1 MRKIFSAIA
10 IILGLGA
17 LVVGI
22 GQRTIWAP
30 PETLTASFS
39 QPPAAA
45 PVTLIQ
51 AGLGTVN
58 GQPATI
64 SIKGD
69 GEFSASLIRSSDATA
84 WVGKAAHTN
93 ITGINTVEPSLQAE
107 SVSGDATVPNPVGG
121 DIFVATEKAD
131 GEMTYHWTNPDS
143 GSWTL
148 LLAADGKAA
157 APTNVSVTWAG
168 DTATPYSMPL
178 MIIGALL
185 LIAGLAA
192 AAVRPRGGSG
202 TGTGRRAA
210 GRAPGTE
217 TGALPLV
224 PDTKNSGTVKKTVAT
239 LGILAMVALPSTPAF
254 AAASSDAP
262 ASSATTDSTGDTPQV
277 FPVLLQAQLERIL
290 EATSKSVAAADK
302 STKEADL
309 GDRTAGALKQL
320 RTDNYKLRADGVK
333 LDAPLAVDT
342 TVIRSAAV
350 PTQQGSEFPRSI
362 MVVTAKDAEATTIP
376 MALTLTQDNPRDNY
390 KLVFATPMLPGST
403 FPGIAV
409 GDPDVA
415 MSQADAKDL
424 KVTPKDAL
432 SRLAGVMDDEKSK
445 YAQDFTKSAF
455 LTLNAKGQADLVS
468 KNKDAKITFKR
479 TVNEKDTV
487 VLSVPGGGALVSANF
502 TAVTTAKP
510 KETGGTIGLDDV
522 TAKITGEKETKKGIE
537 ITYGEPMLIFIPASE
552 SKDKINVVAAEVIT
566 KGAKLLK

>member
-39 QPPAAA
+39 QPPASS

-51 AGLGTVN
+51 AGVGTVN
-58 GQPATI
+58 SQPSTI

-69 GEFSASLIRSSDATA
+69 GEFSASLIRSSDAKA
-84 WVGKAAHTN
+84 WVGKAAHTD
-93 ITGINTVEPSLQAE
+93 ITGVNTVEPGLEAQV
-107 SVSGDATVPNPVGG
+107 VSGEPTVPNPVGQ
-121 DIFVATEKAD
+121 DIFVATEKAE
-131 GEMTYHWTNPDS
+131 GEMTYHWTNPDA

-148 LLAADGKAA
+148 LVAADGKAA
-157 APTNVSVTWAG
+157 APTDISVTWAG

-192 AAVRPRGGSG
+192 AAVRPRGGSN
-202 TGTGRRAA
+202 TGRRSA

-217 TGALPLV
+217 TGALPQV
-224 PDTKNSGTVKKTVAT
+224 SEAKNPGTMKKTVAT
-239 LGILAMVALPSTPAF
+239 LGVLALVALPSTPAF

-277 FPVLLQAQLERIL
+277 FPVLLQGQLERIL
-290 EATSKSVAAADK
+290 EATSKSVAGADK

-309 GDRTAGALKQL
+309 ADRTAGALKQL

-350 PTQQGSEFPRSI
+350 PTQQESVFPRSI

-376 MALTLTQDNPRDNY
+376 MALTLTQENPRDNY

-415 MSQADAKDL
+415 MTTADDKEL
-424 KVTPKDAL
+424 NVTPKDAL
-432 SRLAGVMDDEKSK
+432 SRLASVMDDEKSK
-445 YAQDFTKSAF
+445 YAEEFTKSAF

-522 TAKITGEKETKKGIE
+522 TAKITGQKETKEGIE

-552 SKDKINVVAAEVIT
+552 SKDKMSVVAAEVIT

>member
-10 IILGLGA
+10 IILGLAA

-39 QPPAAA
+39 QPPAPA

-51 AGLGTVN
+51 AGVGAVN
-58 GQPATI
+58 GQPSTI
-64 SIKGD
+64 SIKGE
-69 GEFSASLIRSSDATA
+69 GEFSASLIRSSDAQA

-93 ITGINTVEPSLQAE
+93 ITGVNATDQVLDAQAVTGEE
-107 SVSGDATVPNPVGG
+107 SVPNPVGG
-121 DIFVATEKAD
+121 DIFEATEKAD
-131 GEMTYHWTNPDS
+131 QEMTYHWTNPDN

-157 APTNVSVTWAG
+157 APTDISVTWAG

-202 TGTGRRAA
+202 TGRRAA
-210 GRAPGTE
+210 GRAPGTD
-217 TGALPLV
+217 TGSLPQV
-224 PDTKNSGTVKKTVAT
+224 AEPKNPGTLKKSVAT
-239 LGILAMVALPSTPAF
+239 LGVLAMVALPSGPAF
-254 AAASSDAP
+254 AAASETP
-262 ASSATTDSTGDTPQV
+262 ASPAASDSPGETPQV
-277 FPVLLQAQLERIL
+277 FPVVLQTQLERIL
-290 EATSKSVAAADK
+290 EATANSVTAADK

-309 GDRTAGALKQL
+309 ADRTAGALKVL
-320 RTDNYKLRADGVK
+320 RSENYKLRADGVK
-333 LDAPLAVDT
+333 LDGPLGIDT
-342 TVIRSAAV
+342 SVIRSAAV
-350 PTQQGSEFPRSI
+350 PAQENAEFPRSI
-362 MVVTAKDAEATTIP
+362 MVVTAKDTEATTIP
-376 MALTLTQDNPRDNY
+376 MALTLTQENPRDNY

-409 GDPDVA
+409 GDPDVQ
-415 MSQADAKDL
+415 MSKADASGL
-424 KVTPKDAL
+424 SVAPKEAL
-432 SRLAGVMDDEKSK
+432 SRLAGVMDDAKSK
-445 YAQDFTKSAF
+445 NSDDFTKSAF
-455 LTLNAKGQADLVS
+455 LTLSAKGQTDLVS

-487 VLSVPGGGALVSANF
+487 VLSVPGGGALVSGNF

-522 TAKITGEKETKKGIE
+522 TAKITGEKETTKGIE
-537 ITYGEPMLIFIPASE
+537 ISYGEPMLIFIPAAD
-552 SKDKINVVAAEVIT
+552 SKDKISVVAAEVIT

>member
-39 QPPAAA
+39 QPPASS

-51 AGLGTVN
+51 AGVGTVN
-58 GQPATI
+58 SQPSTI

-69 GEFSASLIRSSDATA
+69 GEFSASLIRSSDAKA
-84 WVGKAAHTN
+84 WVGKAAHTD
-93 ITGINTVEPSLQAE
+93 ITGVNTVEPGLEAQV
-107 SVSGDATVPNPVGG
+107 VSGEPTVPNPVDG

-131 GEMTYHWTNPDS
+131 GEMTYHWTNPDA

-148 LLAADGKAA
+148 LVAADGKAA
-157 APTNVSVTWAG
+157 APTDISVTWAG

-178 MIIGALL
+178 MIMGALL

-192 AAVRPRGGSG
+192 AAVRPRGGSN
-202 TGTGRRAA
+202 TGRRSS

-217 TGALPLV
+217 TGALPQV
-224 PDTKNSGTVKKTVAT
+224 SEAKNPGTMKKTVAT
-239 LGILAMVALPSTPAF
+239 LGVLALVALPSTPAF

-262 ASSATTDSTGDTPQV
+262 ASSATTHATGETPEV
-277 FPVLLQAQLERIL
+277 FPVLLQGQLERIL
-290 EATSKSVAAADK
+290 EATSKSIAGADK

-309 GDRTAGALKQL
+309 ADRTAGALKQL

-350 PTQQGSEFPRSI
+350 PTQQESAFPRSI

-415 MSQADAKDL
+415 MTKADDKEL

-432 SRLAGVMDDEKSK
+432 SRLASVMDDEKSK
-445 YAQDFTKSAF
+445 YAEDFTKSAF

-522 TAKITGEKETKKGIE
+522 TAKITGQKETKKGIE

-552 SKDKINVVAAEVIT
+552 SKDKISVVAAEVIT